1 MCSKEKDLVE
11 GHIEAKEARLCG
23 EQKVNIEKN
32 IRIEENS
39 WGQQETPMQ
48 WMLIEEE
55 REIGHASYVENGAI
69 WPKIVGKEK
78 EERGG

>member
-39 WGQQETPMQ
+39 
-48 WMLIEEE
+48 
-55 REIGHASYVENGAI
+55 
-69 WPKIVGKEK
+69 
-78 EERGG
+78 